1 MQQAIKE
8 FEADQENNGVAASI
22 GAELC
27 PPPPPP
33 TPKERAEQKKKK
45 KEKRYRRAPNPE
57 LHLNAYDYET
67 MTEVMLKRI
76 YIERNPDN
84 GELLDAE
91 VKLTFP
97 DSKQPI
103 VGRKAVTLAFGRT
116 SEYWRHVDIGF
127 AIMPGGV
134 HTHFTECIMAMRRT
148 EDSETRYWKHVVEF
162 GKPPFY
168 QVEKWTVTDMHKPKI
183 FAGDTKEEIVGQVY
197 DEAEGCYVGN
207 DDYADLIDDDVPPPH
222 DYDLALDDAG
232 GAPPPPPGAAAKG
245 PPPPPQQDPV
255 DDGEDDDD
263 GPPPAEDVD
272 FDDLPPA
279 EDIDFDDLDEPIVEE
294 ISASAME

>member
-1 MQQAIKE
+1 MRSLDSIARARRADAPRRKQEYQIAKSEDRLEEALQMQQAIKE

-67 MTEVMLKRI
+67 MTEVMLKRV
-76 YIERNPDN
+76 YVEQNPELM
-84 GELLDAE
+84 ELLDAE

-134 HTHFTECIMAMRRT
+134 HSHWTECIMAMRRT
-148 EDSETRYWKHVVEF
+148 EEAETRYWKHVVEF
-162 GKPPFY
+162 GKPPLY
-168 QVEKWTVTDMHKPKI
+168 QVEKWTVTDMHKPKV
-183 FAGDTKEEIVGQVY
+183 FSGATKEEIVGATY
-197 DEAEGCYVGN
+197 DEAEGCYVGD
-207 DDYADLIDDDVPPPH
+207 DDYGDLIDDDVAPRG
-222 DYDLALDDAG
+222 DYDAIDGA
-232 GAPPPPPGAAAKG
+232 APPEPPAG
-245 PPPPPQQDPV
+245 DPADV
-255 DDGEDDDD
+255 DDDDDD
-263 GPPPAEDVD
+263 GPPPAV
-272 FDDLPPA
+272 LR
-279 EDIDFDDLDEPIVEE
+279 
-294 ISASAME
+294 